1 MPTLDPSGR
10 LGLVL
15 HPRSDPTPVVER
27 LTSWARSHGKQVIV
41 DARNAARLAGDV
53 EPVSEAQLIDQAD
66 ALISLGGDGTM
77 LGALRLV
84 AGRPV
89 PVLGVNLGSR
99 GFLVEV
105 EPHELDAALDR
116 LDRGEYTIEEHSAAV
131 LMDGGDESIA
141 FNDIALGSVP
151 GEGAVQASLTVMGR
165 ASGRYRCDALVIATP
180 IGSTAYSYAAG
191 GPLVSPMLDAVIV
204 SPVAPIS
211 GISRPAV
218 ISAHEPIGL
227 ALLEGSGQLVL
238 QVDGTIVRRM
248 QPGESLSVRLRARA
262 GLVVRLDPERYRR
275 RSAYKLSVL
284 DLPFLPEEM
293 LDVLP
298 GGDPVALTWTPS
310 RRRAIARRRRAVH
323 DRRSAASSEPFGPP
337 RWRPRHP
344 LPSGSLNEAQVRLG
358 RRSGSGPGRSSPPS
372 RWNISLTSTPRLV
385 RSSRAATMSET
396 TSSRR

>member
-1 MPTLDPSGR
+1 MQTPKPNGR

-15 HPRSDPTPVVER
+15 HPRSDPTPVVEK

-41 DARNAARLAGDV
+41 DARDAARVPADV
-53 EPVSEAQLIDQAD
+53 EPVSAAELVDQAD

-89 PVLGVNLGSR
+89 PIIGVNLGNR

-105 EPHELDAALDR
+105 QPHELDAALDR
-116 LDRGEYTIEEHSAAV
+116 FNAGDFTIEEHSAAV
-131 LMDGGDESIA
+131 LRDGGDESIA

-151 GEGAVQASLTVMGR
+151 GEGAVDASLTVMGR

-191 GPLVSPMLDAVIV
+191 GPLVSPMLDAVII

-218 ISAHEPIGL
+218 ISAAEPIAL
-227 ALLEGSGQLVL
+227 ALLEDSGQPAL
-238 QVDGTIVRRM
+238 QVDGAIARRM
-248 QPGESLSVRLRARA
+248 QPGEALEVRLRPRA
-262 GLVVRLDPERYRR
+262 GLVVRLDPERYQR
-275 RSAYKLSVL
+275 RSGIKLSLL

-293 LDVLP
+293 RDLLP
-298 GGDPVALTWTPS
+298 GSDPVALTLD
-310 RRRAIARRRRAVH
+310 A
-323 DRRSAASSEPFGPP
+323 
-337 RWRPRHP
+337 
-344 LPSGSLNEAQVRLG
+344 
-358 RRSGSGPGRSSPPS
+358 
-372 RWNISLTSTPRLV
+372 
-385 RSSRAATMSET
+385 
-396 TSSRR
+396 

>member
-1 MPTLDPSGR
+1 MPTLEPSGR

-15 HPRSDPTPVVER
+15 HPRSDPRPVVET

-41 DARNAARLAGDV
+41 DARDAARLPDDV
-53 EPVSEAQLIDQAD
+53 EPVSEAQLIEQAD

-89 PVLGVNLGSR
+89 PVLGVNLGNL

-116 LDRGEYTIEEHSAAV
+116 LDSGDYTIEEHSAAV
-131 LMDGGDESIA
+131 LTDGGDDSIA

-191 GPLVSPMLDAVIV
+191 GPLVSPMLDALII

-227 ALLEGSGQLVL
+227 ELLEGSGQLAL
-238 QVDGTIVRRM
+238 QVDGTIMRRM
-248 QPGESLSVRLRARA
+248 QPGEALELRLRPRA

-275 RSAYKLSVL
+275 RSAFKLSVL

-293 LDVLP
+293 RDVLP
-298 GGDPVALTWTPS
+298 GGDPVALTLDT
-310 RRRAIARRRRAVH
+310 
-323 DRRSAASSEPFGPP
+323 
-337 RWRPRHP
+337 
-344 LPSGSLNEAQVRLG
+344 
-358 RRSGSGPGRSSPPS
+358 
-372 RWNISLTSTPRLV
+372 
-385 RSSRAATMSET
+385 
-396 TSSRR
+396 